1 MPTREFE
8 AEQEVCGS
16 ELGHA
21 GCDRGTADMVV
32 GLRGHR
38 GDLGL
43 YPEGAGKTPKS

>member
-1 MPTREFE
+1 MPAREFE
-8 AEQEVCGS
+8 AEEQKVC
-16 ELGHA
+16 A